1 MVTIY
6 FAGSLFNT
14 REQFFNIKLTEL
26 LEEEGYKVFLPQ
38 RDGFEFSNILKEF
51 QKHFS
56 LEESKKA
63 VTILIYLLDIG
74 YFTYNSDVILANLDE
89 PIDEGVVVEITYG
102 KFMGKN
108 ILSYR
113 TEVRTNYGCFED
125 YFKGLH
131 SFPAFQSDKIIFFNP
146 NESLE
151 NIKEKIVSAIKTFD
165 KKESKIVEEYERIVY
180 YANLIFKNRDVNSV
194 IENYKKYKEEL
205 LKLFPEKIQ

>member
-108 ILSYR
+108 VLSYR

-146 NESLE
+146 NDSLE
-151 NIKEKIVSAIKTFD
+151 SIKEKIVSAIKTFD
-165 KKESKIVEEYERIVY
+165 KKENKIIKEYEKIVY